1 MKNAAKAPTELVV
14 LLGDDVVG
22 RLSSGAGGK
31 LAFTYDDAWRR
42 DPNAYPLSVSMP
54 LAARDHGGVAVAAY
68 LWGLLPDNEV
78 ILEAWAKR
86 FQVSARSPFALLAN
100 VGEDCPGA
108 VRFVAPGR
116 RDEVAREGD
125 GAIDWLDERGI
136 AERLRA
142 LHADPSA
149 WRAAT
154 DSGQFSL
161 GGAQPKTALFFDGAR
176 WGIPSGRVPTTHILK
191 PGAPHLRGHAENE
204 HFCLV
209 LAGDLGLPVAS
220 SRIRHFEDQVA
231 IVLERYDRL
240 RRPEG
245 VLRVHQEDCCQALGV
260 TPVDKYESTGG
271 PGARD
276 VVNLLRARSRD
287 AVADVETFI
296 GALAFNWIIAG
307 TDAHAKNYSV
317 LIGRGGAI
325 RLAPLYDVASF
336 LPYAE
341 HGTRK
346 LKLAMK
352 IGGKYRLHEIGAHQW
367 TKLARELGRDPA
379 ELTASLGAMCRALPD
394 LASDVATRTQAEGL
408 SHPVIASLAHQ
419 IQTRARACAALLES
433 DGVSHGRERLD

>member
-1 MKNAAKAPTELVV
+1 MTRAARGPAELVV

-22 RLSSGAGGK
+22 RVSSGPGGK
-31 LAFTYDDAWRR
+31 LAFAYDDAWRS

-54 LAARDHGGVAVAAY
+54 LAARDHTGDAVAAY

-78 ILEAWAKR
+78 ILDAWAKR
-86 FQVSARSPFALLAN
+86 FQVSARNPFGLLAH

-108 VRFVAPGR
+108 VRFVAPSR
-116 RDEVAREGD
+116 RDEIAREGD
-125 GAIDWLDERGI
+125 GAIEWLDERAI

-149 WRAAT
+149 WRVAT

-161 GGAQPKTALFFDGAR
+161 GGAQPKTALFFDGDR

-209 LAGDLGLPVAS
+209 LAGEVGLPVAS
-220 SRIRHFEDQVA
+220 SRIRRFEDQVA

-240 RRPEG
+240 RREEG

-260 TPVDKYESTGG
+260 APVEKYESTGG

-276 VVNLLRARSRD
+276 IVDLLRARSRD
-287 AVADVETFI
+287 AALDIETFI
-296 GALAFNWIIAG
+296 GALAFNWVIAG

-317 LIGRGGAI
+317 LIGRGGTL

-336 LPYAE
+336 LPDAE

-352 IGGKYRLHEIGAHQW
+352 IGGRYRLHEIGAHQW
-367 TKLARELGRDPA
+367 TKLARDLGRDPA
-379 ELTASLGAMCRALPD
+379 ELTGAIVAMCRALPD
-394 LASDVATRTQAEGL
+394 HAADVARRAAEDGL
-408 SHPVIASLAHQ
+408 EHSVVPSLAEQ
-419 IQTRARACAALLES
+419 IRARAHACATLLER
-433 DGVSHGRERLD
+433 GGET